1 MKPLKNI
8 HLQQSIHISSISVG
22 STSIKTES
30 LRSLRELGPKA
41 DNESDIDV
49 RAAAAMCQYAYYAL
63 NNGQK
68 PKAEL
73 IDGWKPMKSYEVDK
87 LVEPNFHLKLKRDA
101 SGFNSM
107 LFQKYAD
114 GIQYYAYCTEGTDM
128 TSVKDWFSNISQG
141 LIGLS
146 PQYSYSVQMAMD
158 LDRAI
163 GDKAVLWFI
172 GHSLGGGLAS
182 NNSLVTSRHAITFNA
197 AGLNSLRVGATLLLN
212 NQAELFH
219 FDRRRKRIHA
229 FVLEGEI
236 LNSIL
241 RWIGQEA
248 YGTKHV
254 ITYQYKQGEK
264 MKSSVEKHGL
274 TTILDSW
281 GMKHD

>member
-1 MKPLKNI
+1 MKTLKTI
-8 HLQQSIHISSISVG
+8 HLQQSIHISSINVG
-22 STSIKTES
+22 SASIKTES
-30 LRSLRELGPKA
+30 LRSLREIGPKA

-63 NNGQK
+63 NNGKK

-87 LVEPNFHLKLKRDA
+87 LVEPNFHHKLKRDV

-128 TSVKDWFSNISQG
+128 TSIKDWFSNISQG

-197 AGLNSLRVGATLLLN
+197 AGLNPYRVGATLLLN

-219 FDRRRKRIHA
+219 SDRRRKRIHA

-236 LNSIL
+236 LNSSL

-254 ITYQYKQGEK
+254 MTYQYLH
-264 MKSSVEKHGL
+264 KSPTEKHGL
-274 TTILDSW
+274 TTILDIW